1 MASELIKVVHL
12 DNAILFLQQ
21 RPFAFGVYLNFR
33 KKPEIPSRAIS
44 RIGPHSHSRRLQFLV
59 ID

>member
-1 MASELIKVVHL
+1 MAGELIKVVHL

-33 KKPEIPSRAIS
+33 KKPELPARAIS
-44 RIGPHSHSRRLQFLV
+44 GIGP
-59 ID
+59 